1 MKLGRED
8 NGTHIELTLRDS
20 LEVHLPESQVSGYM
34 WQFAGNS
41 YPCLRL
47 VDSIYVE
54 KGPARFNGLGERI
67 WFFSTK
73 DPGQCDLIF
82 SLVRPWS
89 KPSPEFI
96 LKITLNNHF

>member
-8 NGTHIELTLRDS
+8 NGKHIELSLRDS

-34 WQFAGNS
+34 WQFAEKS
-41 YPCLRL
+41 CPCLRL

-73 DPGQCDLIF
+73 EPGECDLIF

-89 KPSPEFI
+89 KPSPEYD
-96 LKITLNNHF
+96 LMITVNE

>member
-8 NGTHIELTLRDS
+8 NGRHMKLSLRDS
-20 LEVHLPESQVSGYM
+20 LEVRLPESQVSGYM
-34 WQFAGNS
+34 WQFDENS
-41 YPCLRL
+41 CPCLRL

-54 KGPARFNGLGERI
+54 QGPARFNGLGERI

-73 DPGQCDLIF
+73 ESGECSLAF

-89 KPSPEFI
+89 KPSPEFT
-96 LKITLNNHF
+96 LEITVK